1 MQLTQPAGTVP
12 QERGTVAPPI
22 LTEETKLPDK
32 TEDRSSKGASAANT
46 KKTAGDTKDS
56 QSMSEDDKI
65 YFVYFSEINEQVQ
78 ELMTGPQ
85 AEPERAL
92 EFLKQLED
100 FTKKIEKARKKTK
113 N

>member
-1 MQLTQPAGTVP
+1 
-12 QERGTVAPPI
+12 
-22 LTEETKLPDK
+22 
-32 TEDRSSKGASAANT
+32 
-46 KKTAGDTKDS
+46 
-56 QSMSEDDKI
+56 MSEDDKI